1 MFIQELVRD
10 AIKLSTEQ
18 VERVRRWDVY
28 STARASSAAFAVSSP
43 RVNASLIVQCDVHI

>member
-28 STARASSAAFAVSSP
+28 STARASAAAFAVSSL
-43 RVNASLIVQCDVHI
+43 RVNASLIVQCDV